1 MIKVRVSQ
9 FISGILSFMMM
20 ICITFLV
27 VFISLSLTLFHSG
40 FISDRMDDRYY
51 QSALD
56 SLVETLKNEVAPP
69 SNIPEEVYDGLFN
82 AQIIR
87 EDSKANVSSILVN
100 IDDTFD
106 SSRIH
111 RLIMDRFTEYAHD
124 NNINIT
130 ETNLDTLADY
140 CLEEYERQISVPY
153 LKSFAPIRLWF
164 ENAFTYVL
172 LIFSVLL
179 ILLALF
185 LFRIHTFKHRAVRY
199 CTYSLFASAL
209 MIVPVPLLFLIQGS
223 YNKINISPEHVR
235 MLFASVVG
243 TTLRTL
249 VVSGLVL
256 AVLGAISIFLTHRM
270 RQKAIRGERD
280 Y

>member
-111 RLIMDRFTEYAHD
+111 RLI
-124 NNINIT
+124 II
-130 ETNLDTLADY
+130 
-140 CLEEYERQISVPY
+140 I
-153 LKSFAPIRLWF
+153 
-164 ENAFTYVL
+164 
-172 LIFSVLL
+172 
-179 ILLALF
+179 
-185 LFRIHTFKHRAVRY
+185 
-199 CTYSLFASAL
+199 
-209 MIVPVPLLFLIQGS
+209 
-223 YNKINISPEHVR
+223 
-235 MLFASVVG
+235 
-243 TTLRTL
+243 
-249 VVSGLVL
+249 
-256 AVLGAISIFLTHRM
+256 
-270 RQKAIRGERD
+270 
-280 Y
+280 